1 MSTSILE
8 SETEVEGFNAYVD
21 GAAEYENP
29 HTRGTDAFHAWQDGW
44 DRAYAAH
51 WRERELDERDLQLL
65 RRRT

>member
-1 MSTSILE
+1 MSNPILE
-8 SETEVEGFNAYVD
+8 SETEAQGFNAYAE

-29 HTRGTDAFHAWQDGW
+29 YTRGTIPFYAWQDGW

-51 WRERELDERDLQLL
+51 WRERELDERDIEIL